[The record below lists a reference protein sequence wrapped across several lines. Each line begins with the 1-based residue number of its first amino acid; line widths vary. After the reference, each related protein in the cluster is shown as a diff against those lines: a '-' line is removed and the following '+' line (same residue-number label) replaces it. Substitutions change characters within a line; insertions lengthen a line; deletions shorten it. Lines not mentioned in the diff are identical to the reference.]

1 MSDAMRIDALEIQ
14 IQSSSQS
21 AVNGVNALTGSL
33 TKLRDSLKGGIGL
46 DSVIG
51 ELKRLDEATRSLDG
65 SASSKIRNLSG
76 AIKTLSDVSKNRI
89 SSSLGNQLRSISDGL
104 RNFKGGDYSYL
115 NEISKS
121 MASLSQIKGGTG
133 LKNVM
138 NQLKELPTLATSLSA
153 MDIKGLIANLKEL
166 SGVFVPLGVSI
177 QRIQGHI
184 SNLPSKFSKMAYT
197 SSKVTEAN
205 NGLKASLIGVYAKA
219 RMVWVGFSQ
228 LRDKLSSFITESN
241 KYIEDLNLFTASM
254 GDGSKSAQEFGEK
267 VSDAMGID
275 PAEWLRNQGIFNTIT
290 EGFGVASDR
299 AHIMSKNLTQLG
311 YDLSS
316 FFNISYEDSMQK
328 LQSGL
333 AGELEPLRRLGFDL
347 SVARLQQEA
356 YNLGINQSV
365 NSMTQAEKAQLRY
378 HAILTQVTVAQGD
391 MARTIDA
398 PANQLRIFKAQLTQA
413 ARAIGNM
420 FIPML
425 QAILPYAIAVAK
437 VITLMANVLARLFGY
452 KKVDIDYSSVKK
464 GSSALGGMTKNAN
477 NAGRALGGATKKA
490 KELKNALLGIDEL
503 HIISPLEQGSGG
515 AGGGGAGGVGGIDG
529 LGSGMDFDLDSYDFT
544 LGKIVP
550 KFEKIFQKMKK
561 WLGLDKEINSWSEL
575 MDTRFGHILETVTAI
590 GVAFGTWK
598 ISKSLISSIKNIEK
612 LGGVFN
618 GLKLVGAILFV
629 QDILEFIEAIH
640 RIAKEG
646 ANFSTV
652 GKAIS
657 EFAGMLGDSFII
669 LGKTKLG
676 GALKVVQGIGE
687 IVTALRH
694 ISKKGINF
702 DDIQDVIH
710 GIGNIG
716 IAIGLMTGNWKT
728 LGIGMIIQGISG
740 TIDELRKAMSK
751 LKKGDWSGF
760 RSPKL
765 IISAIEML
773 AGIGLTFGWFSKLKF
788 PFKKADVLEKTK
800 TITEATETVS
810 PVKSGMTGKLKNL
823 AKDMGLGL
831 VIMTEVIAA
840 VSLFVGGIALVGYE
854 LGLVGKAWSPVIE
867 NKEEILKGM
876 TLGTL
881 TLIAVGGV
889 TYVLG
894 QAGKTIAPQMG
905 LGIAVLVEIG
915 VATAI
920 FLGEIILVAKLL
932 DRVGKAWQPVLDNGD
947 TIKQGIKYGTLLL
960 VGIGVVTAG
969 LGLITVGTAGTIPMA
984 IAIGTALLLELAGAL
999 VLFVN
1004 SLVRVANSLSERLA
1018 PALGRLND
1026 KLPKLK
1032 DDMYDFGRFM
1042 GDFAKAV
1049 WDYTKNS
1056 AIAGLG
1062 ATIDKVL
1069 DFFLADPIERLSD
1082 DVHKISVQAS
1092 SLRRELKKAVPKL
1105 EECKELMVSYKGAL
1119 RELKKVLGKNGGN
1132 YNLSD
1137 NLGVTVTVRVNLVKN
1152 GWSTISSFIG
1162 DIPTLSQRIRLK
1174 RKDWRTVKEWV
1185 GDIPTLSQAIQLV
1198 KKGWTTVASWVG
1210 AGGSVT
1216 VGVYLR
1222 LARGQSLE
1230 NLIGTSITVDVSL
1243 KKKNWK
1249 SVKHFFGLSGGGYFK
1264 SHLFGT
1270 FADGGYVRNGN
1281 QSHWGNV
1288 PMYAN
1293 GTSNALHGSMFI
1305 AGESGAEMVGH
1316 INGQT
1321 EVLNQSQIKLAMRS
1335 AVISGMLQFTGYW
1348 SQMNNLLVACTNS
1361 VINAILVSAE
1371 AINRSQTPT
1380 PIYELSENVANS
1392 MFAESQRL
1400 TAQSRADST
1409 SQQEL
1414 ADLFREYIEPT
1425 LREIAADTKRQAD
1438 KSERTVVQIGGR
1450 TVSDVVE
1457 TQKNANGF
1465 VFAR

>member
-14 IQSSSQS
+14 IQTSSQS
-21 AVNGVNALTGSL
+21 AVNGVEALTSSL
-33 TKLRDSLKGGIGL
+33 SKLRDSLKGGIGL
-46 DSVIG
+46 DGVIG
-51 ELKRLDEATRSLDG
+51 ELKKLDDTTRSLDG
-65 SASSKIRNLSG
+65 SASVKIRNLSS
-76 AIKTLSDVSKNRI
+76 AIKTLSDVSKNKI
-89 SSSLGNQLRSISDGL
+89 SSSLGNQLKKISDGL
-104 RNFKGGDYSYL
+104 KDFKGGDYSYL
-115 NEISKS
+115 NELSRS
-121 MASLSQIKGGTG
+121 LASLSHIKSGSGVKT
-133 LKNVM
+133 LV
-138 NQLKELPTLATSLSA
+138 NQLKELPAIARELKASDMQGFVATLKSLTGA
-153 MDIKGLIANLKEL
+153 LA
-166 SGVFVPLGVSI
+166 PLGYVI
-177 QRIQGHI
+177 QKLQGNI
-184 SNLPSKFSKMAYT
+184 SNLPSKFSRLAYT
-197 SSKVTEAN
+197 SSRVAEAN
-205 NGLKASLIGVYAKA
+205 ASLKSSLVGVYAKA
-219 RMVWVGFSQ
+219 KMVWVGFSQ
-228 LRDKLSSFITESN
+228 LRDKLSGFITESN

-254 GDGSKSAQEFGEK
+254 GEGSKSAQRFGEK

-275 PAEWLRNQGIFNTIT
+275 PAEWMRNQGIFNTIT

-398 PANQLRIFKAQLTQA
+398 PANQLRIFKAQITQA
-413 ARAIGNM
+413 SRAIGNM

-464 GSSALGGMTKNAN
+464 GSSALGGMTNNAN

-515 AGGGGAGGVGGIDG
+515 SGGGGGIGGVDG
-529 LGSGMDFDLDSYDFT
+529 LGTGMDFDLDSYDFT
-544 LGKIVP
+544 LGKITP

-575 MDTRFGHILETVTAI
+575 MDTRFGHILEEVVAI
-590 GVAFGTWK
+590 GVAFSTWK
-598 ISKSLISSIKNIEK
+598 VAKGLLSAIREIEK

-618 GLKLVGAILFV
+618 GITIVGAILFV
-629 QDILEFIEAIH
+629 QDILEFVEAIH

-646 ANFSTV
+646 ADFSTV

-669 LGKTKLG
+669 LGKTKIG

-702 DDIQDVIH
+702 DDIQDVIQ

-716 IAIGLMTGNWKT
+716 IAIGIMTSNWKT
-728 LGIGMIIQGISG
+728 LGVGMIIQGISG
-740 TIDELRKAMSK
+740 TIDELRKIIPN
-751 LKKGDWSGF
+751 LKKGDWSGL

-765 IISAIEML
+765 IIRTIEML
-773 AGIGLTFGWFSKLKF
+773 AGIGFVFGWFSKLKF

-800 TITEATETVS
+800 TITEATESVN

-831 VIMTEVIAA
+831 VIMGEVIVA
-840 VSLFVGGIALVGYE
+840 VALFVGAIALIGFE
-854 LGLVGKAWSPVIE
+854 LGLVGKAWKPVIE
-867 NKEEILKGM
+867 NKDDILKGVG
-876 TLGTL
+876 LGTL
-881 TLIAVGGV
+881 TLVAVGGV
-889 TYVLG
+889 TYLLG
-894 QAGKTIAPQMG
+894 QAGKEIAPNMAI
-905 LGIAVLVEIG
+905 GIAVLVEIG

-920 FLGEIILVAKLL
+920 FLAEIIIVAKLL
-932 DRVGKAWQPVLDNGD
+932 EMVGKAWQPVLENGD
-947 TIKQGIKYGTLLL
+947 TIKRGIKYGTLLL

-969 LGLITVGTAGTIPMA
+969 LGFITVGTGGTIPMA
-984 IAIGTALLLELAGAL
+984 IAIGTALLVELAGAL
-999 VLFVN
+999 VLFVD
-1004 SLVRVANSLSERLA
+1004 SLVDVANSLSGRLA

-1032 DDMYDFGRFM
+1032 DDMSDFTKFM
-1042 GDFAKAV
+1042 GDFAEEV
-1049 WDYTKNS
+1049 WEYTKNS
-1056 AIAGLG
+1056 AIAGFG

-1082 DVHKISVQAS
+1082 DVHDISTQAS
-1092 SLRRELKKAVPKL
+1092 SLRRELKKAIPKL
-1105 EECKELMVSYKGAL
+1105 EDCRDLMTSYKGAL
-1119 RELKKVLGKNGGN
+1119 RELKKVIGKNSGN

-1137 NLGVTVTVRVNLVKN
+1137 NLSVSVTVRVNLTKN
-1152 GWSTISSFIG
+1152 GWSTIGSFIG
-1162 DIPTLSQRIRLK
+1162 DIPTLSQRISLR

-1185 GDIPTLSQAIQLV
+1185 GDIPVLSQAIQLI
-1198 KKGWTTVASWVG
+1198 KRGWTTVASWVG

-1230 NLIGTSITVDVSL
+1230 NLIGTSITIDVSL

-1249 SVKHFFGLSGGGYFK
+1249 SVKHFFGLSGGGYFN
-1264 SHLFGT
+1264 SNLFGT

-1281 QSHWGNV
+1281 QTHWGNI

-1371 AINRSQTPT
+1371 AINRSQTAVQD
-1380 PIYELSENVANS
+1380 YDLSENVANS
-1392 MFAESQRL
+1392 LFTESQRL
-1400 TAQSRADST
+1400 TAQSRAEGT

-1425 LREIAADTKRQAD
+1425 LREIAIDTKRQAD
-1438 KSERTVVQIGGR
+1438 KSERTVVQIGNR

-1457 TQKNANGF
+1457 TQRNANGF
-1465 VFAR
+1465 VFAK

>member
-51 ELKRLDEATRSLDG
+51 ELKRLDETTRSLDG

-138 NQLKELPTLATSLSA
+138 NQLKELPALATSLSA

-166 SGVFVPLGVSI
+166 TGVFVPLGVSI

-219 RMVWVGFSQ
+219 KMVWVGFSQ
-228 LRDKLSSFITESN
+228 LRDKLGNFITESN

-275 PAEWLRNQGIFNTIT
+275 PAEWMRNQGIFNTIT

-328 LQSGL
+328 LQSGI

-347 SVARLQQEA
+347 SIARLQQEA

-398 PANQLRIFKAQLTQA
+398 PANQLRIFKAQITQA

-452 KKVDIDYSSVKK
+452 KKVDIDYSSVKR
-464 GSSALGGMTKNAN
+464 GSNALGGMTNNAN
-477 NAGRALGGATKKA
+477 NAGKALGGATKKA

-561 WLGLDKEINSWSEL
+561 WLGLDKEINSWGEL

-612 LGGVFN
+612 LSGVFN

-669 LGKTKLG
+669 LGKTKIG

-694 ISKKGINF
+694 ISKNGINF
-702 DDIQDVIH
+702 DDIQDVIQ

-740 TIDELRKAMSK
+740 TIDELRKAISK

-1092 SLRRELKKAVPKL
+1092 ALRRELKKAVPKL

-1174 RKDWRTVKEWV
+1174 RKDWRTVKEWI

-1281 QSHWGNV
+1281 QTHWGNI

-1371 AINRSQTPT
+1371 AINRSQTQT
-1380 PIYELSENVANS
+1380 PIYELSENVTNS
-1392 MFAESQRL
+1392 LFTESQRL
-1400 TAQSRADST
+1400 TAQSRADGS

-1414 ADLFREYIEPT
+1414 ADLFREYVEPT